1 MSDGP
6 DDAANAQGGAPEPIP
21 FELPPGPPGS
31 GIGTLGFLGC
41 GQMGRALLRG
51 WLEAGLVARANV
63 LVAARE
69 SAATTAE
76 TFGVRA
82 ASPIEVAGE
91 ADTIILAVKPAQAP
105 RLLHGLHFQLGQ
117 VVISTV
123 AGLSR
128 SRLHASP
135 ARLLRVM
142 PNTACRVGRG
152 FTAILATPDEMP
164 DDVERARR
172 LFSAVGDVAVVPDEA
187 LFHGITALAAS
198 GPAFLFAAMEAMAD
212 GGVAAGL
219 PRDLARRLVV
229 HTFAGAAALAG
240 VPGALP
246 AALKDEVT
254 SPAGTTIRGL
264 QVLEARAFRGALIDA
279 IAAAADRSREL
290 DKP

>member
-1 MSDGP
+1 MSDQSP
-6 DDAANAQGGAPEPIP
+6 PAAEAEPIP
-21 FELPPGPPGS
+21 LDLPSAAASP
-31 GIGTLGFLGC
+31 GIGTIGFLGC
-41 GQMGRALLRG
+41 GQMGRALLSG
-51 WLEAGLVARANV
+51 WLSAGLVAPENV
-63 LVAARE
+63 LVAARN
-69 SAATTAE
+69 SAAETAE
-76 TFGVRA
+76 RFGVRA
-82 ASPIEVAGE
+82 STPIEVAGE
-91 ADTIILAVKPAQAP
+91 ADTIILAVKPAQASA
-105 RLLHGLHFQLGQ
+105 LLRGLHFQLGQ

-123 AGLSR
+123 AGVAR
-128 SRLHASP
+128 AKLHASP
-135 ARLLRVM
+135 ARLVRVM

-152 FTAILATPDEMP
+152 FTAILGTPDEMP
-164 DDVERARR
+164 EDIERAER
-172 LFSAVGDVAVVPDEA
+172 LFSAVGAVATVSDEA

-229 HTFAGAAALAG
+229 HTFAGASALAG
-240 VPGALP
+240 VAGASP
-246 AALKDEVT
+246 SALKDEVT

>member
-1 MSDGP
+1 MSDEA
-6 DDAANAQGGAPEPIP
+6 DDAPPPSRAPEPIP
-21 FELPPGPPGS
+21 LDLPALSPGTGV
-31 GIGTLGFLGC
+31 GTLGFLGC

-51 WLEAGLVARANV
+51 WLDAALIAPTNV
-63 LVAARE
+63 LIAARE
-69 SAATTAE
+69 SAGATAE
-76 TFGVRA
+76 AFGVRA
-82 ASPIEVAGE
+82 ASAIEVAGE

-105 RLLHGLHFQLGQ
+105 RLLQGLHFQLGQ

-123 AGLSR
+123 AGVSR
-128 SRLHASP
+128 HRLHASP

-142 PNTACRVGRG
+142 PNTACRIGRG
-152 FTAILATPDEMP
+152 LTAILATADEMP

-172 LFSAVGDVAVVPDEA
+172 LFEAVGEVVTVADEH

-240 VPGALP
+240 VPGASP
-246 AALKDEVT
+246 ATLKDEVT

>member
-1 MSDGP
+1 MADATPTEPLDVGRLEGP
-6 DDAANAQGGAPEPIP
+6 SG
-21 FELPPGPPGS
+21 PGKV
-31 GIGTLGFLGC
+31 GFLGC
-41 GQMGRALLRG
+41 GQLGRALLAG
-51 WLEAGLVARANV
+51 WLESGRLRPEDV
-63 LVAARE
+63 LVSARE
-69 SAATTAE
+69 SAEATAA

-82 ASPIEVAGE
+82 ATPVEVAAL
-91 ADTIILAVKPAQAP
+91 ADTIVLAVKPAQAP
-105 RLLHGLHFQLGQ
+105 RLLQSLRFQLGQ

-123 AGLSR
+123 AGVSR
-128 SRLHASP
+128 VRLPASP
-135 ARLLRVM
+135 ARLIRVM
-142 PNTACRVGRG
+142 PNTACRARRG
-152 FTAILATPDEMP
+152 LTAVLATPDELP
-164 DDVERARR
+164 EDLATVER
-172 LFSAVGDVAVVPDEA
+172 LFSAVGEVIQVPDEA

-229 HTFAGAAALAG
+229 HTFGGAAALAA

-290 DKP
+290 DRP

>member
-1 MSDGP
+1 MSEGADDGAR
-6 DDAANAQGGAPEPIP
+6 AATDLEPISFDLP
-21 FELPPGPPGS
+21 VHPPGNGV
-31 GIGTLGFLGC
+31 GTLGFLGC

-51 WLEAGLVARANV
+51 WLDAGLVAPANV
-63 LVAARE
+63 LIAARE
-69 SAATTAE
+69 SAQATAE
-76 TFGVRA
+76 AFGVRA
-82 ASPIEVAGE
+82 ASAIEVAGA
-91 ADTIILAVKPAQAP
+91 ADTLILAVKPAQAP
-105 RLLHGLHFQLGQ
+105 RLLQGLHFQLGQ
-117 VVISTV
+117 LLISTI

-128 SRLHASP
+128 QRLHASP

-142 PNTACRVGRG
+142 PNTACRIGRG
-152 FTAILATPDEMP
+152 LTAILATADEMP
-164 DDVERARR
+164 EDVERARL
-172 LFSAVGDVAVVPDEA
+172 LFSAVGEVVTVADEH
-187 LFHGITALAAS
+187 LFHGITAVSAS

-229 HTFAGAAALAG
+229 HTFGGAAALAG
-240 VPGALP
+240 VPGAMP